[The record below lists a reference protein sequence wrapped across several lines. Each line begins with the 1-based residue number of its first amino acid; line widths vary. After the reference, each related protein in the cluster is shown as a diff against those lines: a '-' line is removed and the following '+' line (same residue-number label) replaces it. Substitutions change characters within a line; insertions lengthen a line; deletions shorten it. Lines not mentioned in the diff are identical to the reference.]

1 MTRPRSASDV
11 DSDGLGFGFGAR
23 VWDVALFAGKNGF
36 VPGGAHDHHSRHLG
50 QAGGAVQTRQ
60 RPLQLRTR
68 RERGQQGVLRT
79 SLLVFVRRGLARL
92 RPFPPGRVLRLLR
105 DDDEG
110 VRSACQTG
118 HHLAVLGGLLHLD
131 ELVVPS
137 R

>member
-1 MTRPRSASDV
+1 MTRSRSTSDV

-23 VWDVALFAGKNGF
+23 VWDGAVFAGKNGF

-79 SLLVFVRRGLARL
+79 ALLVFVRMGLARR
-92 RPFPPGRVLRLLR
+92 RPSPSGGFLRLFR
-105 DDDEG
+105 DDDQG
-110 VRSACQTG
+110 VRSVCQTG

-131 ELVVPS
+131 ELVVPP